1 MKKLIALCLAITLFF
16 VAMPVT
22 SSAASYTCGPGDING
37 DGKVNNKD
45 LGLLMQK
52 INGWNVEIV
61 GNNGDV
67 NADDKVNNKDLG
79 LIMQFIN
86 GWDVQLTD
94 NGSGNRINDN
104 VNPEK
109 YRGTTVKF
117 AATIN
122 PANDES
128 GPVVKAFEKKYGIKV
143 EIVQSDQGN
152 YANQMAGLIA
162 AGKSPDVARC
172 NGDFPTCMGYLQSL
186 DAAKLDY
193 NESIWKQNTFKLST

>member
-1 MKKLIALCLAITLFF
+1 MFNKTKRVLALLLAAALVFSLAGCKKATGDG
-16 VAMPVT
+16 
-22 SSAASYTCGPGDING
+22 SSAE
-37 DGKVNNKD
+37 
-45 LGLLMQK
+45 
-52 INGWNVEIV
+52 VEVITEYEYV
-61 GNNGDV
+61 EGEGS
-67 NADDKVNNKDLG
+67 G
-79 LIMQFIN
+79 
-86 GWDVQLTD
+86 
-94 NGSGNRINDN
+94 NGSGGGTTTVVTSGGGSGGSDGSGGGSTNKENTINKN
-104 VNPEK
+104 VDPEK

-117 AATIN
+117 AATID

-128 GPVVKAFEKKYGIKV
+128 GPVVKAFEEKYGIKV
-143 EIVQSDQGN
+143 EIVKSDQGD